1 MMMDSFKQPRCDLDE
16 VHYVGKLD
24 MQQDGNQATLF
35 TVSHDGTVGFA
46 FAVYVCPRWMS
57 VLEQCTALHRLVT
70 LRNVRGGNSL
80 HVMPESEIT
89 RILPGPPKDRRP
101 KVTSPA
107 KKKKKRKRSRDGE
120 WLPEK
125 QWEK

>member
-1 MMMDSFKQPRCDLDE
+1 MMDSFKQPRCDLDE

-24 MQQDGNQATLF
+24 TQQDGNQATLF

-46 FAVYVCPRWMS
+46 FAVYVCPRWMP

-80 HVMPESEIT
+80 HVMPESE
-89 RILPGPPKDRRP
+89 LYDF
-101 KVTSPA
+101 
-107 KKKKKRKRSRDGE
+107 SRTTMNGWMRVSDAAQCC
-120 WLPEK
+120 P
-125 QWEK
+125 